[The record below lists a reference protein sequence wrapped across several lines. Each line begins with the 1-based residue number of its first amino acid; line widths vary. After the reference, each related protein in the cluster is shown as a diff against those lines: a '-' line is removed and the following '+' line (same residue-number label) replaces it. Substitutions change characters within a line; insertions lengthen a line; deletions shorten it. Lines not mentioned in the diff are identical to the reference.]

1 MLTFTDFKKRLA
13 RGQLKNTSAVDS
25 DVSRDEIV
33 TEFKDTILE
42 LTNQGLVD
50 LSTRFPIITRQID
63 LEFIDNQHVYKL
75 SSTNVGVFL
84 NEAETDPFEDNFV
97 KILDIFDADGKR
109 YTHDTNGHI
118 MTPTYDTLRFTS
130 SIMEILGDKV
140 RVRYQA
146 KHPEIA
152 DGDSIDIPPNLET
165 ALQLFV
171 SSLYIS
177 HMNSP
182 DHTTKGDSYFAA
194 YLRHIGEDET
204 RNTSGTSEID
214 NDTRFADKGFV

>member
-1 MLTFTDFKKRLA
+1 MLTFEKFTQRLA
-13 RGQLKNTSAVDS
+13 HGQLKNTSAVD
-25 DVSRDEIV
+25 D
-33 TEFKDTILE
+33 TFKDQIDSTYVPTLLD

-63 LEFIDNQHVYKL
+63 LEFLNNQHVYKL
-75 SSTNVGVFL
+75 NSSNVGVFL
-84 NEAETDPFEDNFV
+84 NETETDAFEDNVV
-97 KILDIFDADGKR
+97 KVLDIFNSDGKR

-130 SIMEILGDKV
+130 SIMEELGQKI

-146 KHPEIA
+146 KHPEIGE
-152 DGDSIDIPPNLET
+152 DDSIDIPPNLET

-171 SSLYIS
+171 ASLYIS

-182 DHTTKGDSYFAA
+182 DHTAKGDSYFAA
-194 YLRHIGEDET
+194 YLRHIGEDEN
-204 RNTSGTSEID
+204 RNNSSTSEVECD
-214 NDTRFADKGFV
+214 SRFNDRGFV

>member
-1 MLTFTDFKKRLA
+1 MLTFEDFTKRLA
-13 RGQLKNTSAVDS
+13 RGQLKNTSAVDT

-33 TEFKDTILE
+33 SEFQDTVLE

-63 LEFIDNQHVYKL
+63 LEFVENQHVYKL
-75 SSTNVGVFL
+75 SSANVGTFL
-84 NEAETDPFEDNFV
+84 NETETDPFEDNFV
-97 KILDIFDADGKR
+97 KILDIFNSDGKR

-130 SIMEILGDKV
+130 SIMEELGDKV

-146 KHPEIA
+146 KHPVIEA
-152 DGDSIDIPPNLET
+152 SDSIDIPPNLET

-171 SSLYIS
+171 ASLYIS

-204 RNTSGTSEID
+204 RNTSSTSEVD
-214 NDTRFADKGFV
+214 LDTRFADKGFV